1 MKRGSARPL
10 TKDQIKIINAKASA
24 RFKEQEEFKK
34 KKKEMTKKGMVWD
47 HLNNKWKN
55 RYLK

>member
-24 RFKEQEEFKK
+24 RFKEQDLKSKK
-34 KKKEMTKKGMVWD
+34 NLKRKRKKWLRREWFGII
-47 HLNNKWKN
+47 
-55 RYLK
+55 